1 MKIKLNNL
9 FLSALKDIKEFIA
22 LDSSFN
28 AQKFNDDVFTKI
40 ETLSFM
46 PKKCRKSVI
55 SSDENVRDLIFKGYV
70 ITFRISQDCIE
81 VLYIFK
87 ENEPKFRF

>member
-1 MKIKLNNL
+1 
-9 FLSALKDIKEFIA
+9 
-22 LDSSFN
+22 
-28 AQKFNDDVFTKI
+28 
-40 ETLSFM
+40 M